1 MKHFTCGRNVNNL
14 WPKSN
19 CDRLFNSPKSL
30 PSVCKMDSISLYY
43 LVWDDHTT
51 PLINKMWYAHSWT
64 YSSRSLTASS
74 CALSECPRP
83 LCKEASLA
91 YGRMKGHV
99 KESRNQ
105 LTATTNCQIV
115 KSVHLRPTNSTDL
128 DPDINTWVSVDD
140 TWRGTARPTH
150 RITLRNSK
158 LLLKSLSF

>member
-19 CDRLFNSPKSL
+19 CDRLFNSQKSL
-30 PSVCKMDSISLYY
+30 PSWYAKMDSISLYY

-51 PLINKMWYAHSWT
+51 SLINKMWCAHSWT

-74 CALSECPRP
+74 CALSEWCPRP

-99 KESRNQ
+99 RVKESQ
-105 LTATTNCQIV
+105 QTATTNCQIV

-128 DPDINTWVSVDD
+128 DLNVGTGVSVDD

-150 RITLRNSK
+150 RITRNSQ
-158 LLLKSLSF
+158 LLL